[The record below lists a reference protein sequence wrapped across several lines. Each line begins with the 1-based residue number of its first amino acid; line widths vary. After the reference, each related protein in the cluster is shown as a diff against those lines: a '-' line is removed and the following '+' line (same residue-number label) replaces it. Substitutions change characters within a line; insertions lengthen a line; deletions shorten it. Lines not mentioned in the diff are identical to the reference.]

1 MAVSPVILNLRRW
14 ISDNIDHFQ
23 PPVGN
28 RELWKEG
35 SQFIFMV
42 SHGPNSRN
50 DFHISPSDEI
60 FYQLTGDIRVD
71 YRDENG
77 FIESVTVREGDV
89 FLMPAMV
96 PHCPLRPAGTWGA
109 VIQRVRTEQEPD
121 CILWYCKGCGDRLN
135 ETWFGLSDIEVQVK
149 AAIERFNGSA
159 ELRTCANCGAVH
171 EVAGPFVMPRSA
183 AEGGRSRKGERGH
196 GA

>member
-1 MAVSPVILNLRRW
+1 MTVDPISLNLRRW
-14 ISDNIDHFQ
+14 ISDNADRFQ

-28 RELWKEG
+28 RELWKNG

-42 SHGPNSRN
+42 SRGPNSRN

-60 FYQLTGDIRVD
+60 FYQLTGDIQVD
-71 YRDENG
+71 YRDEDG
-77 FIESVTVREGDV
+77 HFESVTVHEGDV

-121 CILWYCKGCGDRLN
+121 CILWYCKSCGDRLN
-135 ETWFGLSDIEVQVK
+135 ETWFGLADIEVQVK
-149 AAIERFNGSA
+149 AAIDRFNGSE
-159 ELRTCANCGAVH
+159 ELRTCANCGSVH
-171 EVAGPFVMPRSA
+171 DVAGPFVMPQGA
-183 AEGGRSRKGERGH
+183 AATGGRRNGACGH

>member
-1 MAVSPVILNLRRW
+1 MAIDPVILNLRSW
-14 ISDNIDHFQ
+14 ISDNADHFR

-28 RELWKEG
+28 KELWKEG

-42 SHGPNSRN
+42 SRGPNARN

-71 YRDENG
+71 YRREDG
-77 FIESVTVREGDV
+77 RTESVTVREGDV

-96 PHCPLRPAGTWGA
+96 PHCPMRPEGTWGA

-121 CILWYCKGCGDRLN
+121 CLLWYCKSCGDRLY
-135 ETWFGLSDIEVQVK
+135 ETWFGLEDIEVQVT
-149 AAIERFNGSA
+149 ATIERFNGSA
-159 ELRTCANCGAVH
+159 ELRTCTNCGAVH
-171 EVAGPFVMPRSA
+171 DVAEPFVMPQHA
-183 AEGGRSRKGERGH
+183 DAVGGGRRESR
-196 GA
+196 

>member
-1 MAVSPVILNLRRW
+1 MAIDPVILPLRRW
-14 ISDNIDHFQ
+14 IDDNVDHFQ

-28 RELWKEG
+28 RELWKNG

-42 SHGPNSRN
+42 SRGPNSRN

-71 YRDENG
+71 YLDGDGR
-77 FIESVTVREGDV
+77 FESVTVREGDV
-89 FLMPAMV
+89 FLMPAGV

-121 CILWYCKGCGDRLN
+121 CVLWYCKTCGDRLN
-135 ETWFGLSDIEVQVK
+135 ETWFGLADIEVQVK
-149 AAIERFNGSA
+149 AAIERFNGSE

-171 EVAGPFVMPRSA
+171 DVAGPFVMPQQA
-183 AEGGRSRKGERGH
+183 VAGGGRRDGGPGH
-196 GA
+196 DA